1 MLRVHL
7 VAGEW
12 RDLIFGEIFFL
23 LFPHINFSFL
33 WVPSTH
39 MDAINKCVQLVATLC
54 QAFLILWLV
63 HWKFHRFDISLDAV
77 IKYFACGFIL
87 VTGLAVFFE
96 LVEAIVIH
104 LFIVLTISLSG
115 ITKVQSQDF
124 GGGIASFG
132 KLGGQFVS
140 SSLSGGHGRYLQNQA
155 DEMSKTFAKEYP
167 ILTCIYLFVNAFLMA
182 AMVEELAKHFGFRM
196 VEVPD
201 FLSDE
206 ELQEGAEAVGAAER
220 RAQRE
225 AALENEESE
234 YDDEDVSEDGNPASP
249 GRDCAA
255 YEAMG
260 DTMATTVDAAVNAA
274 AAAVGAT
281 SPRVESNLNL
291 APAPPKTLN
300 GRGAAIT
307 VAMVAVALGFACCE
321 NLVYIFIYNGSDLET
336 KIAVLILRSL
346 FPIHPLAAAIQS
358 IGVCRHDVE
367 KDRRF
372 GVGRSILPAVFL
384 HGSFDLA
391 IMIASFLVAVNPDDE
406 DFEENAEIASLA
418 TSFVIFLFGVV
429 YYLFQSRAQRKRLD
443 ELDCADGSKKA
454 GLLPATVTVG
464 DDGDH
469 ALVM

>member
-1 MLRVHL
+1 M
-7 VAGEW
+7 
-12 RDLIFGEIFFL
+12 
-23 LFPHINFSFL
+23 
-33 WVPSTH
+33 
-39 MDAINKCVQLVATLC
+39 
-54 QAFLILWLV
+54 
-63 HWKFHRFDISLDAV
+63 

-96 LVEAIVIH
+96 VIEAIFIH
-104 LFIVLTISLSG
+104 LFLVLAISLSG

-132 KLGGQFVS
+132 KLGS
-140 SSLSGGHGRYLQNQA
+140 RLSNSLSGGHGRFLQDQA
-155 DEMSKTFAKEYP
+155 EDMSKTFAKEFP
-167 ILTCIYLFVNAFLMA
+167 IITCIYLFVNAFLMA
-182 AMVEELAKHFGFRM
+182 AMVEELAKYFGFRM
-196 VEVPD
+196 VEHPD
-201 FLSDE
+201 FLRDDQ
-206 ELQEGAEAVGAAER
+206 LQEGAEAVAAAER

-225 AALENEESE
+225 ATLENEESE
-234 YDDEDVSEDGNPASP
+234 YDDEEDSEDGNPASP

-307 VAMVAVALGFACCE
+307 VAMIAVALGFACCE
-321 NLVYIFIYNGSDLET
+321 NLVYIFIYSGSDLET

-358 IGVCRHDVE
+358 IGVCRHDIE

-372 GVGRSILPAVFL
+372 GVGRSILPAVLL

-406 DFEENAEIASLA
+406 DFEEKAEIASLA
-418 TSFVIFLFGVV
+418 TSFVIFLLGVV

-443 ELDCADGSKKA
+443 ELDCAAGSKKA